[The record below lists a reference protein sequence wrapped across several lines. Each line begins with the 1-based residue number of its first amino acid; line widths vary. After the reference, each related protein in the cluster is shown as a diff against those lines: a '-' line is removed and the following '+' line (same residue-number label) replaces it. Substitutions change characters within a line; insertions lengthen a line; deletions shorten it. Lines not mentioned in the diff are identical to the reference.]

1 LKNLAE
7 NRRTNCKVVDVPRW
21 CFLRKYFAT
30 DRVILKKGAFLM
42 YFPLL
47 LNRGREIFAPGCGAD
62 GKIVFARQ
70 ATSVKL
76 KNRVI
81 RKGKNSPEIPNNF
94 NA

>member
-1 LKNLAE
+1 MN
-7 NRRTNCKVVDVPRW
+7 
-21 CFLRKYFAT
+21 
-30 DRVILKKGAFLM
+30 
-42 YFPLL
+42 FPLL
-47 LNRGREIFAPGCGAD
+47 LNRGREIFTPGCGAD

>member
-1 LKNLAE
+1 M
-7 NRRTNCKVVDVPRW
+7 
-21 CFLRKYFAT
+21 
-30 DRVILKKGAFLM
+30 RVGA
-42 YFPLL
+42 
-47 LNRGREIFAPGCGAD
+47 GSD

-94 NA
+94 SAEIIEGKDRKNAKKV